1 MTLIFFV
8 VVADLPAQRRLIT
21 GTLGMNN
28 PSSGRM
34 VLDRVT

>member
-8 VVADLPAQRRLIT
+8 VVADLPALRRLVT
-21 GTLGMNN
+21 RTLGMNN

-34 VLDRVT
+34 VVDRVT